1 MLLIDEYLPEFHVSS
16 YHQTLV
22 SSPASTVFPSI
33 WDLDLSE
40 SGVAGL
46 LFAIRGMPRR
56 ALTLKGLL
64 QDGFLVL
71 DERSG
76 EELLFGGAGRFWT
89 RNGDFQA
96 LNPEDFKAF
105 RQKGHVK
112 LAVNFRV
119 RPVNGNQTILST
131 ETRVQCFGRHSRWR
145 FGLYWFV
152 IRPFSGLVRKE
163 MLRILKKASED
174 RTVDG

>member
-1 MLLIDEYLPEFHVSS
+1 MRLIDEYLPEFHVSS
-16 YHQTLV
+16 YHQTVV
-22 SSPASTVFPSI
+22 SSPASRVFSSI

-40 SGVAGL
+40 SVIVRL

-56 ALTLKGLL
+56 ALTLKGLV

-71 DERSG
+71 DERPD

-89 RNGDFQA
+89 RHGDFQA
-96 LNPEDFKAF
+96 LNAGDFKGF

-112 LAVNFRV
+112 LAVDFRV
-119 RPVNGNQTILST
+119 KPVNRNQTILST
-131 ETRVQCFGRHSRWR
+131 ETRVQCFERYSRWR
-145 FGLYWFV
+145 FNLYWFV

-163 MLRILKKASED
+163 MLRLVKAASKAKTID
-174 RTVDG
+174 R